1 MALAVGIS
9 FLVCLL
15 ICFKNCLTLLKSNL
29 MKNSQESKDVRQNA
43 TYTKSRK
50 HEANLRRNPTLH
62 FQIGLI
68 LSLLVAILFIE
79 MKMPTK
85 AEKGPFEVIQ
95 EEPLWAEEVFE
106 VEKVK
111 VEKITQKQPP
121 KAQVQQPD
129 ELDVVEDD
137 VNDILED
144 FVEDTEGDQDDII
157 SDDTLQTLEDDLD
170 DEVIGPIP
178 MNFVQYV
185 PIFPGCEGLSSNQ
198 ERKDC
203 MSSKISKIIS
213 RKFDTDIG
221 ADLGLSGLNRIHV
234 QFTID
239 DQGVVTNMKA
249 RGPHQA
255 LEKEAKRVV
264 GLIPKMTPGKQG
276 DKPVGVI
283 YSLPISFKIQD

>member
-1 MALAVGIS
+1 
-9 FLVCLL
+9 
-15 ICFKNCLTLLKSNL
+15 
-29 MKNSQESKDVRQNA
+29 MKNSQESKDVRQND

-62 FQIGLI
+62 FQVGLI

-85 AEKGPFEVIQ
+85 AEKGPYDGLEQ
-95 EEPLWAEEVFE
+95 EEPLWMDVFE
-106 VEKVK
+106 IEKVHVEKV
-111 VEKITQKQPP
+111 TQKQAP
-121 KAQVQQPD
+121 KQQVQQPEEFD
-129 ELDVVEDD
+129 IIDDEDD
-137 VNDILED
+137 LLEE
-144 FVEDTEGDQDDII
+144 FVDDTEADQDDVI
-157 SDDTLQTLEDDLD
+157 SDNILETTEVVDDEDD
-170 DEVIGPIP
+170 IAPIP
-178 MNFVQYV
+178 VNFVQYV

-203 MSSKISKIIS
+203 MSRKISKIIN
-213 RKFDTDIG
+213 RKFNTDIG
-221 ADLGLSGLNRIHV
+221 EDLGLRGVNRIHV

-239 DQGVVTNMKA
+239 DQGAVTNMKA

-264 GLIPKMTPGKQG
+264 GLIPDMTPGKQG

-283 YSLPISFKIQD
+283 YSLPISFRIQD